1 MKVFVTFLLTLLIG
15 FVLFVTFTPM
25 GRAMM
30 NEYGFMMERV
40 DEEIDYDNRKMVEDT
55 ARSMIATHDAAFMEY
70 ETYRTFCEK
79 ETYDEN
85 KCERALS
92 ARTSANKTASTY
104 NNYMLKNKYLFKGN
118 MPFDIFYELP
128 FIED

>member
-55 ARSMIATHDAAFMEY
+55 ARSMIATHDSAFMEY